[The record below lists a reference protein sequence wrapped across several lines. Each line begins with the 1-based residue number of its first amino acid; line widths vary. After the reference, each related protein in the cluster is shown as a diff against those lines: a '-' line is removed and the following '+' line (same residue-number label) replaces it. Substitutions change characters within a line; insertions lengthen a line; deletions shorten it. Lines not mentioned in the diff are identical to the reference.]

1 MCNSCGSK
9 GFIEGWHAA
18 GNNFNPNIEQCPK
31 RCNISGY
38 SNEVQRRLS
47 QPVSIRQP
55 VQQVMDFDS
64 ARPGRRATQLRLVR

>member
-47 QPVSIRQP
+47 QPVSVRQP
-55 VQQVMDFDS
+55 VQQVMQEHPNR
-64 ARPGRRATQLRLVR
+64 RPSLLRLVR